1 MRACITTVLRPALLA
16 ILIGVAPAGLALAS
30 NAAADAHQE
39 VTADAH
45 AAAPAAAEHAVAVEE
60 HGATTDAHAAA
71 AGHEAAADAHGVA
84 ADAHGAAG
92 HGEAHGSNSL
102 SPEKLKDLF
111 WRTVN
116 FLALI
121 VLLVKF
127 GAKPIV
133 SGLSGRQQQIREELD
148 TLTARRDEAEKSFE
162 EFSTKLAGME
172 REMDVIVEKA
182 IAQAEVEKERIL
194 AEAEKAADDIKRN
207 AEAAVAAELE
217 DAKRTL
223 REEVAEQAAAMAE
236 ELIVK
241 NLTPADQVAITE
253 QYLER
258 VGAVQ

>member
-16 ILIGVAPAGLALAS
+16 ILIGVMPPALAQASEAPAEA
-30 NAAADAHQE
+30 AHQE

-45 AAAPAAAEHAVAVEE
+45 GAAP
-60 HGATTDAHAAA
+60 AA
-71 AGHEAAADAHGVA
+71 AGHEAAVEAHGAA
-84 ADAHGAAG
+84 ADAHGAVAAHGATG
-92 HGEAHGSNSL
+92 HGGGLAAML

-116 FLALI
+116 FLALV

-127 GAKPIV
+127 GAKPIM
-133 SGLSGRQQQIREELD
+133 SGLSGRQQQIREELE
-148 TLTARRDEAEKSFE
+148 TLTARRDEAEASYK
-162 EFSTKLAGME
+162 EFSAKLAGME

-182 IAQAEVEKERIL
+182 IAQAQVEKERIL
-194 AEAEKAADDIKRN
+194 AEAEKAAEDIKRQ
-207 AEAAVAAELE
+207 AEAAVMAELE

-241 NLTPADQVAITE
+241 NLTSADQVAITE